1 MPDFPKYIVA
11 TREVYYDVQRTI
23 ETIQETAEEGHVVT
37 YDELFTQVQ
46 DWADI
51 DMCSDSDRL
60 DIALAISAV
69 AGIGYGKYESA
80 KYDAYVAK
88 VEAQAKEQE
97 LINKAKAKEAAQVTE
112 KVKNDY
118 QNKLDILKR
127 TYSGM
132 RLPGTSQTGSVSG
145 TASTTDGTPADPKF
159 IEKCAITTQQLVSLQ
174 AWLNEQIGIFN
185 AKY

>member
-1 MPDFPKYIVA
+1 MFPLPITTWIMVGLSA
-11 TREVYYDVQRTI
+11 
-23 ETIQETAEEGHVVT
+23 
-37 YDELFTQVQ
+37 
-46 DWADI
+46 
-51 DMCSDSDRL
+51 
-60 DIALAISAV
+60 IALG
-69 AGIGYGKYESA
+69 GIAYGKYESN

-88 VEAQAKEQE
+88 AELAAKEQE

-118 QNKLDILKR
+118 ETKLSIIKR

-132 RLPGTSQTGSVSG
+132 RFTNSQQTGSVSES
-145 TASTTDGTPADPKF
+145 ASSTDGTPSDPKF

-185 AKY
+185 AK

>member
-1 MPDFPKYIVA
+1 M
-11 TREVYYDVQRTI
+11 
-23 ETIQETAEEGHVVT
+23 
-37 YDELFTQVQ
+37 
-46 DWADI
+46 
-51 DMCSDSDRL
+51 
-60 DIALAISAV
+60 IALSV
-69 AGIGYGKYESA
+69 AALGGLGYGKYESA

-88 VEAQAKEQE
+88 TEAAAKEQE
-97 LINKAKAKEAAQVTE
+97 LINKAKAREAEQVTE

-132 RLPGTSQTGSVSG
+132 RLTNAGQTSTVSG
-145 TASTTDGTPADPKF
+145 TSSTTDGTPADPKF